1 MGLPVLGSIWGLL
14 HCLGFGKAQTM
25 ENFDHQVD
33 THGGADDGDEN
44 RLTSGRGR
52 GEVAGGSAV
61 DFAVGNEF
69 F

>member
-14 HCLGFGKAQTM
+14 YAPASAKPRRWRILITM
-25 ENFDHQVD
+25 SEAS
-33 THGGADDGDEN
+33 GGANDGDVD
-44 RLTSGRGR
+44 RFTAGLGGGRVARR
-52 GEVAGGSAV
+52 GAV